1 MSGPDGKIERAD
13 GGSCG
18 LWWEHTP
25 AVPGERVGCIGA
37 VRFGE
42 SGGEREMVASAL
54 ARLREEGCT
63 LALAPMDGSTWRSY
77 RFVTGGTEE
86 PPFLLEP
93 ANAPADPGWFRE
105 AGFDALARYSS
116 SVFALEQEGGR
127 GLARVE
133 ARLAERGVR
142 IRGLEPGAF
151 EAELDRLYGLSLAA
165 FADNFLYSP
174 IGREEFG
181 ALYQGVRELAR
192 PEFVRF
198 AEADGEPVAFV
209 FAYPDVLEARRGE
222 PVRTLV
228 VKTLACHPRW
238 RHLGIGS
245 VLVAQVQAAARERG
259 FTRAIHALQHETNV
273 SLKITRRNQGERFR
287 EYTLFS
293 RSLRSPT

>member
-1 MSGPDGKIERAD
+1 
-13 GGSCG
+13 
-18 LWWEHTP
+18 
-25 AVPGERVGCIGA
+25 
-37 VRFGE
+37 VRFGDG
-42 SGGEREMVASAL
+42 GGERELVAAAL

-77 RFVTGGTEE
+77 RFVTGGTAE
-86 PPFLLEP
+86 PPFFLEP
-93 ANAPADPGWFRE
+93 ANAPGDPDWFRE
-105 AGFDALARYSS
+105 AGFEPLARYSS
-116 SVFALEQEGGR
+116 SVFGLEPEGR
-127 GLARVE
+127 PDLARVE

-142 IRGLEPGAF
+142 VRGLDVGAF
-151 EAELDRLYGLSLAA
+151 EAELDRLFALSLAA
-165 FADNFLYSP
+165 FADNYLYTP

-198 AEADGEPVAFV
+198 AEVDGEPVAFV

-245 VLVAQVQAAARERG
+245 VLVALVQDAARERG

-287 EYTLFS
+287 EYTLFA
-293 RSLRSPT
+293 RSLRGPA